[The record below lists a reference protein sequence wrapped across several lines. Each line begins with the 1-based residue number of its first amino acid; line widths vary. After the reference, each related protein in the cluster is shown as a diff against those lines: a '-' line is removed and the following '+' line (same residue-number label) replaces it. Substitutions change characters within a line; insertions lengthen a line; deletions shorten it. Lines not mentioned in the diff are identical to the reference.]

1 MLCVRDITSDLGVMN
16 NTVWR
21 WIREGKLKATIV
33 NRRVGWKIKEEDY
46 AKFLENHPR
55 WQLVHDGE
63 VYKQNEIQARED
75 ALTEVLATVISVK
88 GIVGQ
93 ENRSNEYMK
102 GFNRAINSVT
112 LAISNEMRKKITD
125 SRQKQ
130 TA

>member
-1 MLCVRDITSDLGVMN
+1 MLCVRDITSDLGVMR

-21 WIREGKLKATIV
+21 WIREGSLKASIA

-75 ALTEVLATVISVK
+75 ALTEVLATIISVK

-93 ENRSNEYMK
+93 ENRNNEYMK
-102 GFNRAINSVT
+102 GFNRAINVIT
-112 LAISNEMRKKITD
+112 LTIGNEMRKKIPG

-130 TA
+130 LA